1 MNAKRLRE
9 CGVKVIAGTD
19 AGASMARLE
28 EAMHIEMECLVG
40 AGRTPRE
47 ALEAGTLGSATAIG
61 RDKEIGSLEPGK
73 LADIVV
79 VRGEPTKDI
88 SDIRQVEQVFL
99 SGELVA
105 GAGQIKRDARPS
117 PWPENEILERP
128 SLLSEFD

>member
-19 AGASMARLE
+19 AGASMARFE

-61 RDKEIGSLEPGK
+61 RDKEIGSLEPASWLTLWSCGASPQK
-73 LADIVV
+73 TS
-79 VRGEPTKDI
+79 PTSVKW
-88 SDIRQVEQVFL
+88 SRYFFRV
-99 SGELVA
+99 S
-105 GAGQIKRDARPS
+105 S
-117 PWPENEILERP
+117 
-128 SLLSEFD
+128 